1 MTRHSPPVR
10 ITVARLSGESNT
22 FFPVMKHH
30 SMLGFLEWV
39 REEMVPTGR
48 KFKLLLGE
56 MDIDPVHVE
65 TVRPPHIQDWP
76 QHNGHFET
84 RRMSG
89 YPKVEMRHYGIREDT
104 TLTLVLM

>member
-1 MTRHSPPVR
+1 MVRLSPPVR
-10 ITVARLSGESNT
+10 ITVVRLSGESNA

-39 REEMVPTGR
+39 REEMVPTGT

-56 MDIDPVHVE
+56 MEIDPVHVE
-65 TVRPPHIQDWP
+65 TVRPPHIQHWP
-76 QHNGHFET
+76 QDNGHFDP

-89 YPKVEMRHYGIREDT
+89 YPKVEVRHYGIWEDT